1 MQKPKIS
8 KDVEFDNKN
17 LFDPFSGAE
26 IQINEITAKI
36 LGLCDGTRTT
46 AEIAEEIASKYDVEA
61 NEVLSDIEEVVK
73 SLEEFK
79 MLDTKDRTVR
89 KFAAWYDHLWKK
101 ILMKFMGA

>member
-17 LFDPFSGAE
+17 VFDPFSGSE

-46 AEIAEEIASKYDVEA
+46 AEIAEEIASKYDVEVSEA
-61 NEVLSDIEEVVK
+61 LSDIEEVVE
-73 SLEEFK
+73 SLEELK
-79 MLDTKDRTVR
+79 MLDTKDRIIR
-89 KFAAWYDHLWKK
+89 KFAAWYNQLWKK
-101 ILMKFMGA
+101 ILMKFMGV